1 MASASRGSRR
11 PRCRCVRGAAWS
23 MRITASTNGASGAR
37 WEMGK
42 LWRARSVW
50 TPYSASAG
58 TGSSPRG
65 SRSMRVALIA
75 SVRSLRTPSVS
86 SQESP
91 MELTDL
97 IQHLPSRAAFAP
109 DKMTKRD
116 CFRSPRLLVGLN
128 CFEPG
133 QSQPIHTHA
142 DADKFYLVVSGKARF
157 SVGDRTSDG
166 GPGDL
171 VLAPDGVPH
180 GIDRAL
186 QRTVVL
192 VVIAPAPGS

>member
-1 MASASRGSRR
+1 
-11 PRCRCVRGAAWS
+11 
-23 MRITASTNGASGAR
+23 
-37 WEMGK
+37 
-42 LWRARSVW
+42 
-50 TPYSASAG
+50 
-58 TGSSPRG
+58 
-65 SRSMRVALIA
+65 
-75 SVRSLRTPSVS
+75 
-86 SQESP
+86 

-142 DADKFYLVVSGKARF
+142 GADKFYLVVSGKARF
-157 SVGDRTSDG
+157 VVGDRTSDA

-171 VLAPDGVPH
+171 VLAPDGVSH
-180 GIDRAL
+180 GIDHAL
-186 QRTVVL
+186 ERTVVL
-192 VVIAPAPGS
+192 VAISPAPRG